1 MKLDEEQKSIISLLV
16 KIFAAV
22 AIFIYLGTLF
32 EEPQKQQAQE
42 TTKEEPLVEL
52 IRYQE
57 DIEEFSLHY
66 VNGTIL
72 NKSDKTLSVTVW
84 ADAYNGNDT
93 YINSF
98 MDYAPNLEPNTKWD
112 FYISVPQSTRKV
124 KLRDIETHIKN

>member
-1 MKLDEEQKSIISLLV
+1 MKLDEEQKKLISLLV
-16 KIFAAV
+16 NIFVVVAV
-22 AIFIYLGTLF
+22 LICINTLF
-32 EEPQKQQAQE
+32 EEPKKQQIPE
-42 TTKEEPLVEL
+42 KIKEEPLVEL

-57 DIEEFSLHY
+57 DIEEFSLHF

-84 ADAYNGNDT
+84 ADAYNGEDT

-98 MDYAPNLEPNTKWD
+98 MAFAPNLEPNKKWD

-124 KLRDIETHIKN
+124 KLRDIEARIKD